1 MEAVECGAAALA
13 IVLAYHGR
21 IVPLEELR
29 IACGVSRDG
38 SKASNIVKA
47 AREYGLQAKGFRMEP
62 ADLRTRP
69 LPAILFW
76 NFAHFVVL
84 EGFGRNRVYIND
96 PATGPRTVDEQQF
109 DECFTGVV
117 LTFES
122 TPAFQPGGRRRSV
135 AHALKRRLA
144 GSYQEFLFLVLC
156 TLALVIPAIT
166 IPAFSRVYVDDI
178 LVRGLGA
185 WLRPLVLAMV
195 VAIVLKGAL
204 TWLQQHL
211 LAKLSTKL
219 SLRSSG
225 RFFWHTLRLPMPFF
239 GQRFAGEIAMRVGIN
254 DRVAALLSGDLAT
267 SVVNMLLVVFY
278 AVLMWH
284 YDTVLTTVG
293 IAIAS
298 INLLVLRAIS
308 RKNTDLNLKLQQAS
322 SGFIGVSI
330 QGLQV
335 IETLKSTGSE
345 SAFFSRWAGHHAKV
359 LSAEQQLGA
368 AGVYLNSIP
377 PFLTA
382 VNAAVVL
389 TIGGLRIMDGALTLG
404 MLVAFQALMAAFMD
418 PVNTFVDLG
427 QRFQEA
433 RSDLDRLDDVLRH
446 PVEPSLATVH
456 ATADDDP
463 SGRLEGD
470 VELRHV
476 TFGYSRLEPPLIR
489 DLSLTVRAGDRIAL
503 VGGSG
508 SGKSTVSRLIAG
520 LYEPWSGEILFDGK
534 KRQDHPRSTINNSLA
549 LVDQDISLF
558 QGTIRQNLSL
568 WDGTLPEAS
577 LVEAAKDAQIHDDVT
592 QRRGGYDSVLEEGG
606 GNLSGGQR
614 QRLDIGRAL
623 ATTPRILILD
633 EATSALDPIVEKRIA
648 DSLRRR
654 GCTCIVVA
662 HRLSTIRDC
671 DQILVLEGGAV
682 VQSGTHEEMSRAEGP
697 YLRLVTAV

>member
-13 IVLAYHGR
+13 IVLAYYGR

-47 AREYGLQAKGFRMEP
+47 AREYGLEAKGFKMEP

-84 EGFGRNRVYIND
+84 EGFGRNRVYVND

-117 LTFES
+117 LTFEK
-122 TPAFQPGGRRRSV
+122 TPAFQPGGKRRSV

-178 LVRGLGA
+178 LVGGLDG

-204 TWLQQHL
+204 TWLQQHR
-211 LAKLSTKL
+211 LATLSTTL

-239 GQRFAGEIAMRVGIN
+239 AQRFAGEIAMRVGIN
-254 DRVAALLSGDLAT
+254 DRVAALLSGNLAT
-267 SVVNMLLVVFY
+267 SVVNMMLVVFY

-284 YDTVLTTVG
+284 YDTVLTAVG

-308 RKNTDLNLKLQQAS
+308 RKNTDLNLRLQQAS

-359 LSAEQQLGA
+359 LSAEQQLGGA
-368 AGVYLNSIP
+368 AVYLNSIP

-404 MLVAFQALMAAFMD
+404 MLVAFQALMSAFMD

-446 PVEPSLATVH
+446 PVEPSLATVDV
-456 ATADDDP
+456 TTDDP
-463 SGRLEGD
+463 TDRLEGE

-476 TFGYSRLEPPLIR
+476 TFGYSRLEPPLVR
-489 DLSLTVRAGDRIAL
+489 DLSLIVRAGNRIAL

-520 LYEPWSGEILFDGK
+520 LYEPWSGEILFDGR
-534 KRQDHPRSTINNSLA
+534 KRQDHSRSTINNSLA
-549 LVDQDISLF
+549 MVDQEVSLF

-568 WDGTLPEAS
+568 WDVTLPEAS
-577 LVEAAKDAQIHDDVT
+577 LVEAAKDAQIHEDLT

-606 GNLSGGQR
+606 RNLSGGQR

-623 ATTPRILILD
+623 ATNPRILILD
-633 EATSALDPIVEKRIA
+633 EATSALDPVVEKRIA

-654 GCTCIVVA
+654 GCTCIIVA

-682 VQSGTHEEMSRAEGP
+682 IQSGTHEEMSRADGP
-697 YLRLVTAV
+697 YRRLVTAV